1 MTLITTPA
9 ETPSEQQDAAASDT
23 SAHPRSFGWAQLTQ
37 ALPGALR
44 KLNPAALVRNPVML
58 LVWVG
63 AAFTTVLAIAEPFL
77 GGPADSGGTPV
88 PAPFTWGIAIWL
100 WLTVLFAN
108 VAESVA
114 EGRGKAQAASLRK
127 TRTSTMARRVVRYDG
142 ATDATA
148 ERSETVEVSSAEL
161 QRDDVVIVTAGEL
174 IPGDGD
180 IVAGIATVDE
190 SAITGES
197 APVIRESGGDRSAVT
212 GGTRVLSDRIVVR
225 ITSKPGETFV
235 DRMIAL
241 VEGASRQR
249 TPNEIALNIL
259 LASLS
264 IVFVIVVLA
273 LNPIASYAASPAS
286 IPVLIALLVC
296 LIPTTIGALL
306 SAIGIAGMDR
316 LVQRNVLAMS
326 GRAVEAAGDVTT
338 LLLDKTGTIT
348 YGNRRAHEVLRL
360 TGVDADEL
368 LRLAALSSLADPTPE
383 GASIVELAAAHG
395 IRVEEPADAVIVPF
409 TAQTRM
415 SGLDLADGTEIRK
428 GAGSAIAA
436 WLGHETDAE
445 LTSLTDGVAS
455 SGGTP
460 LVVAVKR
467 AAGTSVGTSSGTSV
481 GTSSGPSVGPSVG
494 PSSGTSSGTSAGPSS
509 VRMAG
514 RSTDGGTDADAQP
527 ADRAIASQV
536 DAPEGRVLGV
546 VHLKDIVKDG
556 LRERFEELRSM
567 GIRTVMITG
576 DNPLTAAAIA
586 KEAGVDDFLAEAT
599 PEQKLE
605 LIKRE
610 QEGGR
615 LVAMTGDGTNDAPAL
630 AQADVGVAM
639 NTGTSAA
646 KEAGNMVDLDSDP
659 TKLIDI
665 VRIGKQLLITRGA
678 LTTFSLANDIA
689 KYFAII
695 PAMFM
700 GVFPG
705 LAVLNIMQLHSPAS
719 AVTSAII
726 FNAIVI
732 VFLIPLALRGVKYRP
747 ASASQILQRNL
758 LVYGLGGVIAPFIGI
773 KLIDLLITLIPGF

>member
-1 MTLITTPA
+1 MTTALTTPHRVPDPA
-9 ETPSEQQDAAASDT
+9 EEH
-23 SAHPRSFGWAQLTQ
+23 HPHPHPKPKAPFGPKQLLE

-44 KLNPAALVRNPVML
+44 KLDPRQMLRNPVMFI
-58 LVWVG
+58 VEAG
-63 AAFTTVLAIAEPFL
+63 AALTTAIAIAEPFL
-77 GGPADSGGTPV
+77 GGPGSSGGSAV
-88 PAPFTWGIAIWL
+88 PPSFTWGIAVWL
-100 WLTVLFAN
+100 WLTVVFAN
-108 VAESVA
+108 LAESVA
-114 EGRGKAQAASLRK
+114 EGRGKAQADTLRQ
-127 TRTSTMARRVVRYDG
+127 TRTATVARLVQRYDASG
-142 ATDATA
+142 DPGA
-148 ERSETVEVSSAEL
+148 ERAELTEVSSGDL
-161 QRDDVVIVTAGEL
+161 RLDDVVVVTAGEL

-180 IVAGIATVDE
+180 IIQGIASVDE

-197 APVIRESGGDRSAVT
+197 APVVRESGGDRSAVT

-241 VEGASRQR
+241 VEGAARQK

-264 IVFVIVVLA
+264 IVFVVVALT
-273 LNPIASYAASPAS
+273 LNPIASYAAVPVSV
-286 IPVLIALLVC
+286 PVLIALLVC

-348 YGNRRAHEVLRL
+348 YGNRRASEFVPMP
-360 TGVDADEL
+360 GVDEAEL
-368 LRLAALSSLADPTPE
+368 VRAAACSSLADPTPE
-383 GASIVELAAAHG
+383 GSSIVELAAARG
-395 IRVEEPADAVIVPF
+395 VRFDQAPDGEIVPF

-415 SGLDLADGTEIRK
+415 SGLDLADGSQIRK
-428 GAGSAIAA
+428 GAGSAVTA
-436 WLGHETDAE
+436 WVQETAGIPSSTLDE
-445 LTSLTDGVAS
+445 LRERIEAISA

-460 LVVAVKR
+460 LVVATR
-467 AAGTSVGTSSGTSV
+467 AADG
-481 GTSSGPSVGPSVG
+481 
-494 PSSGTSSGTSAGPSS
+494 SA
-509 VRMAG
+509 
-514 RSTDGGTDADAQP
+514 
-527 ADRAIASQV
+527 
-536 DAPEGRVLGV
+536 RVLGV
-546 VHLKDIVKDG
+546 VHLKDVVKDG
-556 LRERFEELRSM
+556 LSERFAELRAM

-586 KEAGVDDFLAEAT
+586 KEAGVDDYLAEAT
-599 PEQKLE
+599 PEDKLA
-605 LIKRE
+605 LIRRE

-659 TKLIDI
+659 TKLIDV

-678 LTTFSLANDIA
+678 LTTFSIANDIA

-695 PAMFM
+695 PAMFA

-705 LAVLNIMQLHSPAS
+705 LAVLNVMQLHSPAS
-719 AVTSAII
+719 AVLSAIV

-732 VFLIPLALRGVKYRP
+732 VVLIPLALRGVRFHP
-747 ASASQILQRNL
+747 GSASQVLGRNL
-758 LVYGLGGVIAPFIGI
+758 LIYGLGGVIAPFIGI
-773 KLIDLLITLIPGF
+773 KLIDLVVTLVPGF